1 MRIKSPRKWI
11 PSTASIYGGFRTFWP
26 YFGSEERKVSENS
39 LRLESRELVPSARN
53 RTSPAVSSPLF
64 FGLYS
69 KVSAF
74 NTNLKK
80 ANEAVDL
87 FSSSRLE
94 LERKLVESGSE
105 ESLGSQIAAY
115 HSLLALLHW
124 QYPNHRGHDRLR
136 NASTMYDHAIEAT
149 SYSKYSL
156 TESYVIGL
164 FVQLR
169 VLPFLIRSNKPFAE
183 HLAKAR
189 KNTLWLLSILESWPS
204 NSSEQGREIQE
215 LQNLQPEQIDGFR
228 GILLNGLGFSY
239 WRLERDA
246 EVSLGYL
253 QQSVECL
260 LEVDKRISRNHNTS
274 FEESGRKRKNRKIST
289 DSMRDFYSAMIS
301 VAYWDRGHSYEGLAD
316 KFEGDELVP
325 LIKKA
330 RADYERSY
338 TFAKRT
344 TWDNYK
350 GLSAYMIA
358 STYETETRVETE
370 KKRIKD
376 LLKKAITLGDEALRW
391 LSLWSTYESDFLGG
405 SWIAACYGRLADY
418 SGPRLR
424 QKHMMHSLKLAKKA
438 EDLIVEG
445 ESNVGG
451 KSFSSLGGSV
461 LVGDIF
467 FRNSDY
473 YRQLGV
479 NQKSNL
485 NYLLHST
492 RKGRMLIIEPLKK
505 SLEYSLKS
513 KDYYKEEIFSRQAVE
528 ARLLAADSCYE
539 LLSSDISE
547 GEKRTYSTLGRRMCR
562 EAQAISKRNEW
573 NESVAESNW
582 LLAQILDLEG
592 KYSESAEIYL
602 DAYESYEKARNISEH
617 GTSVYHD
624 FANYMLA
631 WNKIELAKIA
641 HVSSDFEKAG
651 NLYSEAANL
660 ISPTREWSKGSRL
673 FLAESLIE
681 RGEIKSLEEEGLEE
695 SIDSF
700 DQAIS
705 NLSKFC
711 EDAKNDVASYLPA
724 FSALAQ
730 QLTIFCRARIILEK
744 SKEAYRIGD
753 IERSI
758 SGLSNA
764 EILFNDLASSPIISD
779 SVRSNE
785 LQSMASLCQ
794 ALTSFQKAQVKQDP
808 ELYLEARK
816 IFGKASEESK
826 SKILRPLLAGLAG
839 FASFLFYSSQV
850 EKSLDTKLDVD
861 QVTECN
867 KALQIAESNF
877 KKVRNKS
884 FLSILKA
891 SKHILDAT
899 IKMSSAERE
908 VEDAQVKAK
917 LYAEAQRSL
926 SLASRHYKLVGS
938 SKRLKEALKMI
949 SAVRNRQS
957 LIPLAHDIIAEIAS
971 NQIIYTAIASSSV
984 IEQTPHSSSRSLGSP
999 YISFDCE
1006 VKKPYT
1012 QIGEV
1017 SKISFS
1023 ISNLGKEPI
1032 MAVKIDEIVPEGFEI
1047 EECLIGVSDGHSLK
1061 LNKRVDPGTSKFLSV
1076 SYRPTGA
1083 GEFSWHPL
1091 LIYLD
1096 ASKHFRIAKSEIARS
1111 VVEQSKTS
1119 DYASL
1124 LKRKSDLDSQ
1134 LEELKLKIANE
1145 DGSEREILT
1154 NEMYTIREKISRI
1167 EEEFLRTKNEY
1178 NLMTSELE
1186 RIRSDI
1192 QSLDLRKSSSIVNFE
1207 ENASLKA
1214 EEKLLQARIE
1224 RRRLLLQQAQL
1235 L

>member
-1 MRIKSPRKWI
+1 
-11 PSTASIYGGFRTFWP
+11 
-26 YFGSEERKVSENS
+26 
-39 LRLESRELVPSARN
+39 
-53 RTSPAVSSPLF
+53 
-64 FGLYS
+64 
-69 KVSAF
+69 
-74 NTNLKK
+74 
-80 ANEAVDL
+80 
-87 FSSSRLE
+87 
-94 LERKLVESGSE
+94 
-105 ESLGSQIAAY
+105 
-115 HSLLALLHW
+115 
-124 QYPNHRGHDRLR
+124 
-136 NASTMYDHAIEAT
+136 
-149 SYSKYSL
+149 
-156 TESYVIGL
+156 
-164 FVQLR
+164 
-169 VLPFLIRSNKPFAE
+169 
-183 HLAKAR
+183 
-189 KNTLWLLSILESWPS
+189 
-204 NSSEQGREIQE
+204 
-215 LQNLQPEQIDGFR
+215 
-228 GILLNGLGFSY
+228 
-239 WRLERDA
+239 
-246 EVSLGYL
+246 
-253 QQSVECL
+253 
-260 LEVDKRISRNHNTS
+260 
-274 FEESGRKRKNRKIST
+274 
-289 DSMRDFYSAMIS
+289 
-301 VAYWDRGHSYEGLAD
+301 
-316 KFEGDELVP
+316 
-325 LIKKA
+325 
-330 RADYERSY
+330 
-338 TFAKRT
+338 
-344 TWDNYK
+344 
-350 GLSAYMIA
+350 
-358 STYETETRVETE
+358 
-370 KKRIKD
+370 
-376 LLKKAITLGDEALRW
+376 
-391 LSLWSTYESDFLGG
+391 
-405 SWIAACYGRLADY
+405 
-418 SGPRLR
+418 
-424 QKHMMHSLKLAKKA
+424 
-438 EDLIVEG
+438 
-445 ESNVGG
+445 
-451 KSFSSLGGSV
+451 
-461 LVGDIF
+461 
-467 FRNSDY
+467 
-473 YRQLGV
+473 
-479 NQKSNL
+479 
-485 NYLLHST
+485 
-492 RKGRMLIIEPLKK
+492 
-505 SLEYSLKS
+505 
-513 KDYYKEEIFSRQAVE
+513 IFSRQAVE

-539 LLSSDISE
+539 LLSSDISDD
-547 GEKRTYSTLGRRMCR
+547 EKCTYSTLGKRMCV
-562 EAQAISKRNEW
+562 EAQAISKKNEW

-592 KYSESAEIYL
+592 KYRESAEIYL
-602 DAYESYEKARNISEH
+602 DAHESYEKARNISEH

-651 NLYSEAANL
+651 NLYSEAARL
-660 ISPTREWSKGSRL
+660 ISRTREWSKGSRL

-705 NLSKFC
+705 NLSRFC
-711 EDAKNDVASYLPA
+711 EDAKNDTASYLPA

-785 LQSMASLCQ
+785 MQSMASLCQ

-826 SKILRPLLAGLAG
+826 SKILRPLLTGLAG

-850 EKSLDTKLDVD
+850 EKSLNTKLDVD

-867 KALQIAESNF
+867 KSLQIAESNF

-984 IEQTPHSSSRSLGSP
+984 IEQTPHSSSRGLGSP

-1006 VKKPYT
+1006 VKNPYT

-1017 SKISFS
+1017 SKLSFS
-1023 ISNLGKEPI
+1023 ISNLGREPI
-1032 MAVKIDEIVPEGFEI
+1032 TAVKIDEIVPEGFEI
-1047 EECLIGVSDGHSLK
+1047 EECLVGVSDGHSLK
-1061 LNKRVDPGTSKFLSV
+1061 LNKRVDAGTSKYLSV

-1083 GEFSWHPL
+1083 GEFSWHPS

-1145 DGSEREILT
+1145 DGSEREKLT
-1154 NEMYTIREKISRI
+1154 NEMYNIREKISRI